1 MAVWKQYIESQK
13 KYSDIYGNRCICLM
27 QVGSFYEIYS
37 IQKEGYMKEVCEI
50 MGIIVSQKNI
60 GIDVNPYMAGVPD
73 HGVKKFIDKLI
84 QENYTVVIIDQI
96 GPKNSK
102 GGYDKR
108 DVTKILSKTNVDLFF
123 DINESNINTTNNL
136 LSLYLE
142 EEKTLQNKTVIT
154 AGMSVIDLNTGINHI
169 YEINSNEYDVLEEV
183 YRFVEGYNP
192 SEMIIHAK
200 NLKKYSKDEVVNRL
214 NIMDRIYYYGFY
226 DKKLEYFKLSYQE
239 EFLKKIFTNTG
250 MLNVV
255 EYLNLHYKMY
265 ALNSYILLLQFA
277 YEHEKNIIKNIR
289 KPEIYN
295 SQKHLILYNDALYQL
310 NVVPNKIIKSGF
322 NTKFKS
328 LYDVINNTSTAIG
341 RRELK
346 NRLLNPITD
355 MNELNRSY
363 QMIET
368 MMDKI
373 DDYEVYLK
381 SILDIDRY
389 HRKLTLKI
397 LQPKEYATINDSYDN
412 ILSLI
417 RLYHE
422 DYKDDKNNILSE
434 DDFNQFTEYLDEY
447 QTKFN
452 MEVMIKYDIKNIEES
467 IFNEG
472 VYPDIDEIQD
482 KISGCKQYFNDLV
495 KKYGEWMEKY
505 ENKKIK
511 NNKKGV
517 INLIYQEKQG
527 TKNRDKKEGDYV
539 ITMTKRRGD
548 ILKQILNQKKISG
561 YKFETHTKSEVK
573 LISEEILAKSGEWID
588 NINKIDGLV
597 RERYYE
603 IMGYFDNKYNFE
615 NISKFIG
622 EIDFIKSGAKT
633 AKLYGYCQPEIIEND
648 QSFINSKEIRHPII
662 ERLTMGKTYIP
673 NDIQLGS
680 SNQDDGIL
688 LFGLNSSG
696 KSSLMKSVGLNI
708 ILAQMGYYVAAKEF
722 QYYPYHHIFTRIS
735 GDDNLF
741 HGQSSF
747 AVEMSELRSILNY
760 ADKNSLVLGDEVC
773 RGTETISGLAI
784 VSSALTKFSVNKIN
798 FIFATHLHKLSEM
811 DRIKEL
817 YNVGIYHLAVN
828 TNDGKLI
835 YERKLKPGPGDSIY
849 GLEVAK
855 HLINDKEF
863 IDLAHKIREELL
875 NVPEYILQPKNS
887 KYNANIYIDK
897 CQICGKTYKEEQ
909 LDVHHILFQSQCNQ
923 DDLIEHVKKN
933 DKSNLVVLCKT
944 HHIAV
949 HNKDLEIYGYQE
961 TNDGLLLDYKQID
974 KKEYENKK
982 KSRLKYT
989 EDDIKIIEKYRGKPI
1004 SFTLNKLEKCHQ
1016 IKISKT
1022 TLNKIFNGTYGN

>member
-1 MAVWKQYIESQK
+1 MVVWKQYIDAQK
-13 KYSDIYGNRCICLM
+13 KYSDIYGDRCICLM

-50 MGIIVSQKNI
+50 MGIIVSQKNV
-60 GIDVNPYMAGVPD
+60 GIDINPYMAGVPD

-108 DVTKILSKTNVDLFF
+108 EVTKILSKTNVDLFF
-123 DINESNINTTNNL
+123 DINESNLNTTNNL

-142 EEKTLQNKTVIT
+142 EDKTLQNKTVIT
-154 AGMSVIDLNTGINHI
+154 AGMSVIDLNTGINHV

-192 SEMIIHAK
+192 SEMIIHTK
-200 NLKKYSKDEVVNRL
+200 NLKKYSKDEIVNRL

-226 DKKLEYFKLSYQE
+226 DKKLDYFKVSYQE
-239 EFLKKIFTNTG
+239 EFLKKIFINTG
-250 MLNVV
+250 MLNVI
-255 EYLNLHYKMY
+255 EYLNLHYKLY

-295 SQKHLILYNDALYQL
+295 SKKHLILYNDALYQL
-310 NVVPNKIIKSGF
+310 NVVPNKIVKNSF

-346 NRLLNPITD
+346 NKLLNPITD
-355 MNELNRSY
+355 SDELNRGY
-363 QMIET
+363 DMIET
-368 MMDKI
+368 MIEKI

-381 SILDIDRY
+381 SILDVDRY

-397 LQPKEYATINDSYDN
+397 LQPKEYATISDSYDN

-417 RLYHE
+417 KLYQQ
-422 DYKDDKNNILSE
+422 DYKDNSLLSV
-434 DDFNQFTEYLDEY
+434 DDIEEFIEYINEY
-447 QTKFN
+447 KMKFN
-452 MEVMIKYDIKNIEES
+452 VDNMIKYEIRNIEGT

-472 VYPDIDEIQD
+472 IYEDIDKIQG
-482 KISGCKQYFNDLV
+482 KIDSCRKYFDEMLER
-495 KKYGEWMEKY
+495 YIGWIEGY
-505 ENKKIK
+505 ENKKSK
-511 NNKKGV
+511 KVGKKGV

-527 TKNRDKKEGDYV
+527 NKNKDRKEGEYI

-548 ILKQILNQKKISG
+548 ILRQILNKKNIDG
-561 YKFETHTKSEVK
+561 YKFETHTKSDVK
-573 LISEEILAKSGEWID
+573 LVSEEIRDKSDEWIE
-588 NINKIDGLV
+588 NINNIDMLV
-597 RERYYE
+597 RDKYYE
-603 IMGYFDNKYNFE
+603 IMDYFDNKYNFE
-615 NISKFIG
+615 SISKFIG
-622 EIDFIKSGAKT
+622 RLDFIKSGAKT
-633 AKLYGYCQPEIIEND
+633 AKLYGYCKPKIIENE
-648 QSFINSKEIRHPII
+648 QSYINSVEMRHPII

-673 NDIQLGS
+673 NDIKLGS
-680 SNQDDGIL
+680 TNEDDGIL

-696 KSSLMKSVGLNI
+696 KSSLMKSVGLNV

-722 QYYPYHHIFTRIS
+722 EYYPYHHIFTRIS

-747 AVEMSELRSILNY
+747 AVEMSELRSIINY

-784 VSSALTKFSVNKIN
+784 VSSALTKFSVNNIN

-811 DRIKEL
+811 DRIKGL
-817 YNVGIYHLAVN
+817 NNVGIYHLAVN

-875 NVPEYILQPKNS
+875 NVPEYILHPKNS
-887 KYNANIYIDK
+887 KYNADIYIDK
-897 CQICGKTYKEEQ
+897 CEICAKTYKEEQ

-944 HHIAV
+944 HHVMV
-949 HNKDLEIYGYQE
+949 HNKDLEIYGYKE
-961 TNDGLLLDYKQID
+961 TNEGMMLDYKYID

-982 KSRLKYT
+982 RSRLKYT
-989 EDDIKIIEKYRGKPI
+989 EDDIKIMEGYRGKPI
-1004 SFTLNKLEKCHQ
+1004 SFTLNKLDKYHN

-1022 TLNKIFNGTYGN
+1022 TLNKIFNNTYGN